1 MQETPHHIHS
11 PLGNL
16 NGTQKTIAV
25 AIGLIINRDKV
36 LLGKRTSGYYS
47 GFWEYPGGK
56 IEPNENSYQALV
68 REMHEELGIQV
79 SNATEVLH
87 IQEQH
92 PQTTVHLQAWHINS
106 YEEDI
111 VANEQQ
117 ELQWCTITR
126 LRSIRVIPT
135 NHPITS
141 FLEQLVAK

>member
-16 NGTQKTIAV
+16 NDTQKTIAV
-25 AIGLIINRDKV
+25 AIGLIINKDKV

-92 PQTTVHLQAWHINS
+92 PQTTVHLQAWHIHS

-141 FLEQLVAK
+141 FLEQLIAK